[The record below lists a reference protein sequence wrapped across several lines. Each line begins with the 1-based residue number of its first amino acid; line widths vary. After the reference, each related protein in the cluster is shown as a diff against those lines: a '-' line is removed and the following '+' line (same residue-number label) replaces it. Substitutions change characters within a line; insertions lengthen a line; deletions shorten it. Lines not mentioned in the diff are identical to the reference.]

1 MEIIEGR
8 KEKNTTVILDGKS
21 FVSCSF
27 ENCTLVYHGGETA
40 WVDTRIVA
48 CNIVLQGP
56 ASNTANALRGLGW
69 KAPEGWGAAPAANV
83 PQSTPSTLPN

>member
-1 MEIIEGR
+1 MKIVEGR
-8 KEKNTTVILDGKS
+8 KEKNATIVLDGKS
-21 FVSCSF
+21 FIACSF

-48 CNIVLQGP
+48 CNVVLQGP

-69 KAPEGWGAAPAANV
+69 KPPEGWGVAPPENV
-83 PQSTPSTLPN
+83 HPQSPDKLPN